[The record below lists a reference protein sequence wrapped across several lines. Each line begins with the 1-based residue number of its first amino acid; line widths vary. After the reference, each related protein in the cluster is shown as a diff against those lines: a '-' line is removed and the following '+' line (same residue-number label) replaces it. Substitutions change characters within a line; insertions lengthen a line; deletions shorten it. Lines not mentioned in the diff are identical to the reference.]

1 MSADWLY
8 VPRLISSIG
17 GPNES
22 RTKWSHGASSKLR
35 LLVGGGTGQVVLTI
49 SSGTR
54 GCTAR
59 MREEFC

>member
-1 MSADWLY
+1 MEEIKRGTYSQSALMWF
-8 VPRLISSIG
+8 PFF
-17 GPNES
+17 P
-22 RTKWSHGASSKLR
+22 
-35 LLVGGGTGQVVLTI
+35 LVYIGGTGQVVLTI